1 MEALLKKQPRETV
14 AASAAA
20 SEEPPKQKARPAAP
34 ATPPIPPK
42 SSAEKVLQARLEQA
56 EVGLYDKFVSAMCC
70 VNYVDVFAC
79 SDSPLSVCFES
90 SYMFKSSN
98 KH

>member
-1 MEALLKKQPRETV
+1 MEALLKKQPRARVESP
-14 AASAAA
+14 AAEVS
-20 SEEPPKQKARPAAP
+20 PPKKARQP
-34 ATPPIPPK
+34 ATPPLPPK
-42 SSAEKVLQARLEQA
+42 SSPEKVLQARLDQA
-56 EVGLYDKFVSAMCC
+56 EAVLYDKFVSAMWC

-90 SYMFKSSN
+90 SHMCKSSN

>member
-1 MEALLKKQPRETV
+1 MEALLKKVPRARVESP
-14 AASAAA
+14 AAEVS
-20 SEEPPKQKARPAAP
+20 PPKKARQP

-42 SSAEKVLQARLEQA
+42 SSSETVLQERLDQA
-56 EVGLYDKFVSAMCC
+56 EVGLYDKLVSAMWC

-90 SYMFKSSN
+90 IYMFKSSN
-98 KH
+98 ER